1 MKTFKI
7 GVTIAA
13 VMLASSL
20 STSTLV
26 QYPKDKAN
34 QKELA
39 CLAKNIYHEARG
51 EPIAGQI
58 AVAQVTV
65 NRVRS
70 QEFQNTICEVVYA
83 NKQFSWTASQTKKI
97 MDSKAW
103 NTSLI
108 IAEAVL
114 TKQTLLPN
122 FKALYFHTKQVNPR
136 WNRKKHIVAKIGNHI
151 FYA

>member
-13 VMLASSL
+13 ILLASSL
-20 STSTLV
+20 ATSTLV

-34 QKELA
+34 QKELV
-39 CLAKNIYHEARG
+39 CLARNIYHEARG

-58 AVAQVTV
+58 AVAQVTI

-70 QEFQNTICEVVYA
+70 QEFQSTVCGVVYA
-83 NKQFSWTASQTKKI
+83 DRQFSWTNSYPKKI
-97 MDSKAW
+97 LDSKAW
-103 NTSLI
+103 RTSLA

-114 TKQTLLPN
+114 TKQTTLPN
-122 FKALYFHTKQVNPR
+122 FKALYFHTKQVNPK
-136 WNRKKHIVAKIGNHI
+136 WNRKKQIVAKIGNHI